1 MMNWISNAIAHLN
14 AFIKKIQ
21 VKSFLSVVL
30 VGFLVFAN
38 HPNNVE
44 LPANNIQSGKSTNKA
59 AAERIKDIAHQNDS
73 ARPKTTGEFLEE
85 ARGDVPLNERLDNIT
100 RDSVEAFKDW
110 GSEYVDMGKE
120 SANHLKNKTEE
131 ATKGTMIR

>member
-1 MMNWISNAIAHLN
+1 MMNWLSNAIANLN
-14 AFIKKIQ
+14 TFIQKIQ
-21 VKSFLSVVL
+21 VKRFLSVVL

-38 HPNNVE
+38 HPNKVE
-44 LPANNIQSGKSTNKA
+44 LPANNIQSAESTNKA
-59 AAERIKDIAHQNDS
+59 AANRIKDIAHQNDS
-73 ARPKTTGEFLEE
+73 ARPKTTGELLDE
-85 ARGDVPLNERLDNIT
+85 ARGDVPLNERLNNIT

-110 GSEYVDMGKE
+110 GAEYVDMGKE